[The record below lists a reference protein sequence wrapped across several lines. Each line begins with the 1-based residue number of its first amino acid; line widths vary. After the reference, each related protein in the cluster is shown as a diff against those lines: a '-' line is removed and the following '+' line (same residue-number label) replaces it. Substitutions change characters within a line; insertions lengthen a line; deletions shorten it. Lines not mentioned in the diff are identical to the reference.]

1 VLPDRPAAQSKNL
14 SSTFPLRHFSEQ
26 TLQHLARGCLDLPE
40 ACCYGSNPMPR
51 NARRWVLLVL
61 VLGIIGFFLYRF
73 RGSITLEGFRWS
85 MVGQSLR
92 EARISLL
99 VLALVAIYACYAIRA
114 ARWVHF
120 CRWLGETRFGSV
132 YAATLAGFSCTVLL
146 GRAAEPVRPVLI
158 ARKSSISMPSMFG
171 VYVLERVADMAAT
184 ALLAGGALL
193 FFERHG
199 GVGSDNAL
207 LLKLARSA
215 GVLLLAA
222 LVAAIAFL
230 VYFRYHGAR
239 WLAKKLEHPNWRT
252 GWRAKFAELLQG
264 FSDGLR
270 GVRTWGDLAALAAY
284 TAIHWLLV
292 VFIYLWV
299 AHAFGGELAR
309 LSFAGAAL
317 VLAFTMVGS
326 AAQLPGVGGGS
337 QLASFLVFT
346 LIFGVDKE
354 PAAVATIV
362 TWLITFVG
370 CCVIGLPL
378 LFREG
383 WSVGELKR
391 MARAEE
397 KAGEAELLAEAEH
410 GGEPAAGP
418 QAPSK
423 ELSN

>member
-1 VLPDRPAAQSKNL
+1 MLRNSRRYVVL
-14 SSTFPLRHFSEQ
+14 F
-26 TLQHLARGCLDLPE
+26 
-40 ACCYGSNPMPR
+40 
-51 NARRWVLLVL
+51 LVL
-61 VLGIIGFFLYRF
+61 AVLGFFLYRF
-73 RGSITLEGFRWS
+73 RGSITLAGFRWS
-85 MVGQSLR
+85 MVGSSLR

-99 VLALVAIYACYAIRA
+99 LLSVVAIYACYAIRA
-114 ARWVHF
+114 LRWMHF
-120 CRWLGETRFGSV
+120 CKWLGETRFLSV
-132 YAATLAGFSCTVLL
+132 YGATLAGFASTVLL
-146 GRAAEPVRPVLI
+146 GRAGEPVRPVLI
-158 ARKSSISMPSMFG
+158 ARRSSISVPSMFG
-171 VYVLERVADMAAT
+171 VYVLERVSDMAAT

-193 FFERHG
+193 FFESRG
-199 GVGSDNAL
+199 SVGAGNAV

-215 GVLLLAA
+215 GALLLVA
-222 LVAAIAFL
+222 LVAAISFL
-230 VYFRYHGAR
+230 VYFRYHGAA
-239 WLAKKLEHPNWRT
+239 WLAKKLEHPKWRE
-252 GWRAKFAELLQG
+252 GWRAKVAALLEG

-270 GVRTWGDLAALAAY
+270 GIRTWGDLGALAAY
-284 TAIHWLLV
+284 TALHWLLV
-292 VFIYLWV
+292 VMVYLWI
-299 AHAFGGELAR
+299 AHAFGGQLAS

-370 CCVIGLPL
+370 CCVVGLPL

-397 KAGEAELLAEAEH
+397 QAGEAELLSEAEH
-410 GGEPAAGP
+410 GGGELAAGS
-418 QAPSK
+418 PSK
-423 ELSN
+423 ETLN